1 MLVVSLEL
9 KNIGLIN
16 YANVKIDG
24 LSIIAGE
31 NDTGKSTIGKTMF
44 AIIKAFSR
52 YEQDFNEDNKRQ
64 IYRLLHN
71 IFMRVRRL
79 SNIDSLEINLV
90 REFSPPKLMKEIE
103 FYLDMKDIES
113 IENLLNYRIYLIEDS
128 KLKESEKELIIS
140 KLISLIKEIS
150 YFSSGEKKEYI
161 NNALRLAFMSE
172 FGTEISNKLSK
183 GDSWVKF
190 SEGLDNVLEV
200 SIRENIIE
208 NLSYSE
214 EELFFNDVTYIET
227 PFILQMYDLIERSTA
242 FLEDEEKTANKFSNI
257 RKSIV
262 PFHIKDIINK
272 LANSEYFNEITNM
285 EKYQESILN
294 KINNI
299 VDGEVVF
306 NKKKRDFFYQKEYNG
321 EKFRIKSAN
330 IASGVKAFSLIQMLV
345 KSGILNDRSLF
356 IVDEPEIHL
365 HPKWQVEYC
374 KIIVELVKN
383 GVPVLV
389 TTHSPYI
396 LQALKVFSDK
406 AGIYDK
412 TNFYFAEK
420 VDNNLGTE
428 VYEVNENLNKVFRKL
443 SDPLQKLV
451 WE

>member
-1 MLVVSLEL
+1 MSLEL